1 METDGPKSQE
11 GAPETGTVSN
21 VVPFPRDWLGPR
33 DELVPF
39 GRRALGE
46 PEAGDETARGHE
58 LSHAPSPG
66 PDAFWGED
74 SAEIHAAMPA
84 PASGPARHE
93 ERDADSKTAP
103 TQRRRPRRAFALI
116 GAAVLA
122 AVAVVIGAVV
132 GLAGRS
138 SPSAQVASF
147 DPAPGNLSAQHL
159 RLASLAKSTARRT
172 ANRPASPQKHK
183 PRLAAK
189 HLQRRRVHKSASM
202 PAQDASPVHS
212 SSPAY
217 EVTTPSVPSS
227 TSSASSASSTQ
238 VSSSAPTQPVD
249 VPSSSSGSVV
259 SASTQPASSST
270 TSGGSATSSRS
281 EGQSSKAKA
290 PAGPTGSSALLGPG
304 HCNC

>member
-1 METDGPKSQE
+1 VETDGPKSQE
-11 GAPETGTVSN
+11 GAPETRTVSN

-39 GRRALGE
+39 GRRAPAE
-46 PEAGDETARGHE
+46 PEAGEETALVHE
-58 LSHAPSPG
+58 ISNGPSPG
-66 PDAFWGED
+66 PNAFWGED

-84 PASGPARHE
+84 PAAGPARNE
-93 ERDADSKTAP
+93 DRNADFRAAP
-103 TQRRRPRRAFALI
+103 TQRRRPRRAFALV
-116 GAAVLA
+116 GAAALA
-122 AVAVVIGAVV
+122 AVAVGIAAVV

-172 ANRPASPQKHK
+172 VNRPASPQQRK
-183 PRLAAK
+183 PRLVPK

-202 PAQDASPVHS
+202 PAHEASPMHS
-212 SSPAY
+212 PSPAY
-217 EVTTPSVPSS
+217 EVTTRSVPSS
-227 TSSASSASSTQ
+227 TSSASSASSAP

-249 VPSSSSGSVV
+249 VPSSSSGSGV
-259 SASTQPASSST
+259 SPSTQPASSST
-270 TSGGSATSSRS
+270 TPGGSATSSRS